1 MALSKGGFDRRWLI
15 LCVTTIGT
23 FMSILDSTIINVA
36 LPDILDDFNQGLD
49 SGQYVLT
56 IYLLFLAVVIPL
68 SGFLSDRLGMKRLFM
83 LTLTGFTLSS
93 ALCGLAWN
101 LPSLIAFRAI
111 QGLSG
116 GMMQPLSMAIVYSTI
131 TPLERGRFMALLGLP
146 QLLAPILGPTVG
158 GYIVEYASW
167 RYIFLINLPIGLAN
181 LGLARL
187 LLPHFAKKLDSKL
200 DFRGFILAALAFP
213 LLLLGLSE
221 GADNGWT
228 PTHLAMILGGVLFLG
243 AFIKVELMEE
253 QPLFRLQLFE
263 SDVFRVAMLM
273 MFVLQISLYGIQ
285 YLLPLFLQDARGLSA
300 SQTGLLL
307 LPGGVASFI
316 SMNVGGRLYNRL
328 GPRPLALAGSIV
340 LFFGTLAMAQM
351 TASTSQWVIAGL
363 SCVRGIALGLCF
375 IPVQTAAYNTVPR
388 EDMPRATALT
398 QVSLRLYG
406 SVSTAILTM
415 ILLFSLQWHG
425 APAGASITDGTTA
438 ITTVVAAFDDAFY
451 FMAFVAFAAGVLSLF
466 INDHV
471 VAAARTQEKQEKA
484 DLALAGV
491 ED

>member
-1 MALSKGGFDRRWLI
+1 VDRGGFDRRWLI

-36 LPDILDDFNQGLD
+36 LPDILHDFNVDLD
-49 SGQYVLT
+49 NGQYVLT
-56 IYLLFLAVVIPL
+56 VDLLFLAIVIPL
-68 SGFLSDRLGMKRLFM
+68 SGFLADRVGMKRLFM

-93 ALCGLAWN
+93 ALCGLAWD

-167 RYIFLINLPIGLAN
+167 RYIFLINLPIGIAN
-181 LGLARL
+181 LGLAQL
-187 LLPHFAKKLDSKL
+187 LLPHFARKEDSRL

-228 PTHLAMILGGVLFLG
+228 PVHLMMILGGALFLA
-243 AFIKVELMEE
+243 AFIKVELMED
-253 QPLFRLQLFE
+253 QPLFKLQLFQ
-263 SDVFRVAMLM
+263 SDVFRIAMLM

-285 YLLPLFLQDARGLSA
+285 YLLPLFLQEARGLSA
-300 SQTGLLL
+300 SQTGLIL

-316 SMNVGGRLYNRL
+316 SMNIGGRLYNNL
-328 GPRPLALAGSIV
+328 GPRPLSLVGSGV
-340 LFFGTLAMAQM
+340 LFLGTLAMAQM
-351 TASTSQWVIAGL
+351 TANTSPLEIAGL
-363 SCVRGIALGLCF
+363 SCIRGIALGLCF
-375 IPVQTAAYNTVPR
+375 IPVQTAAYNTVSR

-398 QVSLRLYG
+398 QVAMRLFG
-406 SVSTAILTM
+406 SVSTALITM
-415 ILLFSLQWHG
+415 VLLFSLQQHG
-425 APAGASITDGTTA
+425 APDGSTITGGTA
-438 ITTVVAAFDDAFY
+438 PIHTVVAAFDDGFY
-451 FMAFVAFAAGVLSLF
+451 FMAAVALVAGVLSCF
-466 INDHV
+466 ITDHV
-471 VAAARTQEKQEKA
+471 VDEEKRRIAEERI
-484 DLALAGV
+484 LVTSG
-491 ED
+491 ERSG